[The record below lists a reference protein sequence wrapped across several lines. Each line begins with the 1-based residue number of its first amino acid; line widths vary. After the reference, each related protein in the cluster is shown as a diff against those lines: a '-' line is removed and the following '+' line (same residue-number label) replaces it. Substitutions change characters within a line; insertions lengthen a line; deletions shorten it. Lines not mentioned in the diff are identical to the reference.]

1 MRRVEIGF
9 PLVVIHPD
17 VKIHTAAIAAA
28 EPLADRKAPA
38 VKAYVFFHVWGKSR
52 RLEKIG
58 NERAALHRQSGDRR
72 DPPDERKRA
81 VAPDG
86 NVRRADRRRVY
97 VRHGE
102 PVFADQL
109 YRDRR
114 RISIQ
119 EGGRHFGS
127 HQDRILKNQRPAVV
141 NKIIVFPLRGFGIT
155 DSGRGINFIVCV
167 QLNVLIIDFQVA
179 SRPIDDGDRRGRFLG
194 GYGRFCRRYGRFC
207 RRYGR
212 FCRRHGC
219 FRFRTVGKRRG
230 AEARQ
235 RKTDAED
242 RGKKPV
248 LHRFVPP
255 CRFFCFHYA

>member
-1 MRRVEIGF
+1 MRRIEIGF

-17 VKIHTAAIAAA
+17 VKIYIAVTVAA
-28 EPLADRKAPA
+28 EPLADRKASA

-52 RLEKIG
+52 RSEKIG
-58 NERAALHRQSGDRR
+58 NERTALHRQSVDRR

-86 NVRRADRRRVY
+86 NVRRDDRRRVY
-97 VRHGE
+97 VRYGE

-109 YRDRR
+109 YRGRP
-114 RISIQ
+114 RISTQ
-119 EGGRHFGS
+119 ESRRHFGS
-127 HQDRILKNQRPAVV
+127 HQDRVLEDQRPAVV

-155 DSGRGINFIVCV
+155 DSGSGVDLIVCI
-167 QLNVLIIDFQVA
+167 QLNVLIIDFQGA
-179 SRPIDDGDRRGRFLG
+179 SFPIDDGDRRGRFLG

-207 RRYGR
+207 RRYRR

-219 FRFRTVGKRRG
+219 FRFRIVGKRRG

-235 RKTDAED
+235 RKAGTEY
-242 RGKKPV
+242 RGKKST
-248 LHRFVPP
+248 LHRLVPP